1 MYTPNTRQFM
11 DNSDIYFFGLK
22 LPHFSFFN
30 NLIKIAK
37 KTGIFLLIF
46 YENMYLLL
54 KKEQITYII
63 ENVTKAKKYII
74 FSHCVK

>member
-1 MYTPNTRQFM
+1 MVGIPGGKVEISTVDLMNGIKPSLRKGWR
-11 DNSDIYFFGLK
+11 FF
-22 LPHFSFFN
+22 SV
-30 NLIKIAK
+30 
-37 KTGIFLLIF
+37 IF